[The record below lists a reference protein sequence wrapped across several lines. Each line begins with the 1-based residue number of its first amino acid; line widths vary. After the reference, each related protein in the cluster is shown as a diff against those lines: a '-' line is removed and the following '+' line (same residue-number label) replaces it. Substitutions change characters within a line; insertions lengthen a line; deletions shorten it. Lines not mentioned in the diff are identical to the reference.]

1 MKRFI
6 YFLLALLGVGAG
18 ACDNGSMDDV
28 VAEYGCPHMNFSF
41 KARVIDE
48 AGKPIEGIE
57 VQTRNGDFYMDNFSD
72 AEGNIDLNVSMWPDT
87 NIDLVFT
94 DVDGAENG
102 GEFETLELNIADK
115 VEQVAE
121 GSGSWYEGGYKANL
135 GDVVMTLKAENVEQE

>member
-6 YFLLALLGVGAG
+6 YFLLSLLGFGTI
-18 ACDNGSMDDV
+18 ACDNVSMKDV
-28 VAEYGCPHMNFSF
+28 VAEYGCPHINFSL

-57 VQTRNGDFYMDNFSD
+57 VQTKDNAFYADNYSD
-72 AEGNIDLNVSMWPDT
+72 AEGNIDLKVGMWPVT

-102 GEFETLELNIADK
+102 GEFETLNLNIADK
-115 VEQVAE
+115 VEQVKE
-121 GSGSWYEGGYKANL
+121 GSGSWYEGGYKADL
-135 GDVVMTLKAENVEQE
+135 GDVVMTLKAENVEQR

>member
-6 YFLLALLGVGAG
+6 YFLFALLGFGAV

-28 VAEYGCPHMNFSF
+28 VAEYGCPHINFSL
-41 KARVIDE
+41 KARVVDE

-57 VQTRNGDFYMDNFSD
+57 VQTKNNDFYSGNYSD

-94 DVDGAENG
+94 DVDGEENG
-102 GEFETLELNIADK
+102 GEFEALELNIADK
-115 VEQVAE
+115 VEQVKE
-121 GSGSWYEGGYKANL
+121 GSGSWYEGGYKADL

>member
-6 YFLLALLGVGAG
+6 YFLFALLGFGAV

-28 VAEYGCPHMNFSF
+28 VAEYGCPHINFSL
-41 KARVIDE
+41 KARVVDE

-57 VQTRNGDFYMDNFSD
+57 VQTKNNDFYTDNYSD

-94 DVDGAENG
+94 DVDGVENG
-102 GEFETLELNIADK
+102 GEFEALELNIADK
-115 VEQVAE
+115 VEQVKE
-121 GSGSWYEGGYKANL
+121 GSGSWYEGGYKADL
-135 GDVVMTLKAENVEQE
+135 GDVVMTLKTESDEQK

>member
-6 YFLLALLGVGAG
+6 YFLFVLLGFGAV

-28 VAEYGCPHMNFSF
+28 VAEYGCPHINFSL
-41 KARVIDE
+41 KARVVDE
-48 AGKPIEGIE
+48 AGNPIAGIE
-57 VQTRNGDFYMDNFSD
+57 VQTKENDFYADNYSD

-102 GEFETLELNIADK
+102 GEFEALELNIADK
-115 VEQVAE
+115 VEQVKE
-121 GSGSWYEGGYKANL
+121 GSGSWYEGGYKADL
-135 GDVVMTLKAENVEQE
+135 GDVVMTLKTESDEQK

>member
-6 YFLLALLGVGAG
+6 YFLLSLLGFGAV
-18 ACDNGSMDDV
+18 ACNGSHTV
-28 VAEYGCPHMNFSF
+28 VEYGCPTMTFSL

-57 VQTRNGDFYMDNFSD
+57 VQTNRNAFYADNYSD
-72 AEGNIDLNVSMWPDT
+72 AEGNIDLNVNMWPDT

-102 GEFETLELNIADK
+102 GEFETLNLNIADK
-115 VEQVAE
+115 VEQVKE
-121 GSGSWYEGGYKANL
+121 GSGSWYEGGYKAEL
-135 GDVVMTLKAENVEQE
+135 GDVVMTLKEESDEQK